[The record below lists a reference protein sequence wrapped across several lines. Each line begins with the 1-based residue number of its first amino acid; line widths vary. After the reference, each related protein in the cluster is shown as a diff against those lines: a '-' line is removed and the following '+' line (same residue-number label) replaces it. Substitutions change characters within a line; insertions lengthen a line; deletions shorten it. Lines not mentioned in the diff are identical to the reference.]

1 VVRLTRR
8 KHVKGSLGKTTIMET
23 VGSGVAPLDYDGDG
37 WLDIYLVNGS
47 TAAATQREGAAAAC
61 GAVSQ
66 QP

>member
-1 VVRLTRR
+1 
-8 KHVKGSLGKTTIMET
+8 MET
-23 VGSGVAPLDYDGDG
+23 VGSGVALLDYDGDG